1 MNPRVAVYLRVSTDA
16 QTHESQRRELA
27 EYCTCRGWDRV
38 NWIPDTASGA
48 KQNRNGLNGLMDSV
62 RRGKLDV
69 VLTYKLDRLARSL
82 THLAHLIGEFQ
93 SNRVALVVPSQGID
107 TSESSPC
114 AQLQLNILGAV
125 AQFEWELITE
135 RVRAGIKAA
144 KERGVKLGRPAKSHR
159 YIEQVKEMMGAGLK
173 AAEIARRLEIPY
185 SSASELVRNITA
197 EKVSR
202 GEQSF

>member
-27 EYCTCRGWDRV
+27 DYCARRGWDRV
-38 NWIPDTASGA
+38 EWISDTASGA
-48 KQNRNGLNGLMDSV
+48 KQNRSGLNGLMDSV
-62 RRGKLDV
+62 RRGKVDV

-82 THLAHLIGEFQ
+82 THLAHLIAEFQ
-93 SNRVALVVPSQGID
+93 SHRVALVVPSQGID

-125 AQFEWELITE
+125 AQFERELITE

-159 YIEQVKEMMGAGLK
+159 YIEQVQQMMSEGLK
-173 AAEIARRLEIPY
+173 AAEIARRLDIPY
-185 SSASELVRNITA
+185 SSASELVRGVIA
-197 EKVSR
+197 EQAASAERSV
-202 GEQSF
+202 